1 MFLLDDNALCQ
12 LLFLGAVHLKQRY
25 LLRIIESL
33 LLSQLLLSLIGEGI
47 DRPDLPMGMRIR
59 APHHRAPIFEHL
71 HPLMAL
77 AQGLNL
83 RSPQLHYC
91 QCLFLGHVGQ
101 RLTVVRVVA
110 EHPATTGNR
119 LRFKQCRWLTRI
131 GGLDFH

>member
-1 MFLLDDNALCQ
+1 MFLLYDDALCQ
-12 LLFLGAVHLKQRY
+12 LLLLGAVDLKQRY

-33 LLSQLLLSLIGEGI
+33 LLSQLLRSLIGEGI

-77 AQGLNL
+77 AQGTNL
-83 RSPQLHYC
+83 RSPQLHYR

-110 EHPATTGNR
+110 EHTATTGNR